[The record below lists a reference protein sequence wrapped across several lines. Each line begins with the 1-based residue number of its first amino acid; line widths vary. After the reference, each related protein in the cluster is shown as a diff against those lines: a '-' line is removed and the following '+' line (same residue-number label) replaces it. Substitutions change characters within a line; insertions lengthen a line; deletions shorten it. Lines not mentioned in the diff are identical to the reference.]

1 MATIKTTSKTNP
13 ITGMSTDNNPRKEAR
28 QERREVKRDTRALN
42 KTLDEGIKKQGR
54 VKQYYQ
60 GVPSTPGVPAERKS
74 RLERQMEEYSVKP
87 ANPKNYSPREQKDRN
102 KTQLKLAKARER
114 ASIPTPGM
122 DKVRDKVNKVLG
134 RGKYDRG
141 SSVYSKKKK
150 GDFKPG
156 SQLCVDKFG
165 QRSQDKACNMK
176 MGEKFGRTGKKTPK
190 NTQWTL
196 TK

>member
-1 MATIKTTSKTNP
+1 MATMKTTAKTNP

-42 KTLDEGIKKQGR
+42 KTLNEGIKKQDR

-60 GVPSTPGVPAERKS
+60 GVPSTPGVPTERKS
-74 RLERQMEEYSVKP
+74 RLERKMDKYGVEP
-87 ANPKNYSPREQKDRN
+87 ASSKNSPSQQRVIN
-102 KTQLKLAKARER
+102 KARLNLAKDKER

-165 QRSQDKACNMK
+165 QKSQDKACIMK
-176 MGEKFGRTGKKTPK
+176 MGSKFGRTGKKTPK
-190 NTQWTL
+190 NTQWTI

>member
-87 ANPKNYSPREQKDRN
+87 ANPKNYSPREQRERN

-141 SSVYSKKKK
+141 SMGKNMSTGGNRSKV
-150 GDFKPG
+150 
-156 SQLCVDKFG
+156 CVDKFG